1 MAADHPIRVVVEDDL
16 RRSRLTVAFRLLL
29 AIPHLVWF
37 VLWSLVAFLLAI
49 VNWLIALFRGRAP
62 DSLHDFFTAYVR
74 YSTHLYAYLLLA
86 ANPYPAFTGGP
97 GYPVDVEI
105 PDPERQRRWTIAVR
119 LLLAV
124 PALLISAVLLST
136 PAGGGGGGSGGGG
149 GRGGG
154 EDAWAFLFGS
164 GGGLAFVVA
173 FLAWFVCLV
182 RGRMPRGFR
191 DLLAYALRF
200 NAQTAGYLFLLTER
214 YPNSDP
220 AEPRAPGTE
229 GYPAEQPVRLT
240 VDDDRR
246 RSRLTVAFRLLLAL
260 PHLVWLALWTV
271 AALVAGVANWLV
283 TLVTGR
289 SPRALHRFLSAYVRY
304 TIHVAA
310 FLFLVANPFPGFTGA
325 AGRYPVD
332 VEIEGPDGQHRLATL
347 IRLLLAI
354 PALLVSSGLGSL
366 MFVAGVLGWFASLF
380 TGRMPKGLR
389 NAGAYALRYEAQTN
403 AYLYVLTDR
412 YPYSGPSLPAEE
424 PAEPEATEGPD
435 GPEPALAA
443 TA

>member
-1 MAADHPIRVVVEDDL
+1 MAVDHPIRVVVEDDL

-29 AIPHLVWF
+29 ALPHLVWF
-37 VLWSLVAFLLAI
+37 VLWSLAAFLLAI
-49 VNWLIALFRGRAP
+49 VNWLIALFKARPP
-62 DSLHDFFTAYVR
+62 DALHRFFSAYVR

-86 ANPYPAFTGGP
+86 ANPYPGFTGAP
-97 GYPVDVEI
+97 GYPVDAEI
-105 PDPERQRRWTIAVR
+105 ARPERQRRWTIAVR

-124 PALLISAVLLST
+124 PALLVSAVLLST
-136 PAGGGGGGSGGGG
+136 PAGGGGGSSGGGG
-149 GRGGG
+149 SGGDEVWPFFVG
-154 EDAWAFLFGS
+154 GA
-164 GGGLAFVVA
+164 GGLAFVVA
-173 FLAWFVCLV
+173 FLAWFACLA

-191 DLLAYALRF
+191 DLLAYALRY
-200 NAQTAGYLFLLTER
+200 NAQTTGYLFLLTGR
-214 YPNSDP
+214 YPTSDP
-220 AEPRAPGTE
+220 AEPRGPGTD
-229 GYPAEQPVRLT
+229 GYPVDHPVRLD

-260 PHLVWLALWTV
+260 PHLVWLALWSV

-283 TLVTGR
+283 TLAAGR
-289 SPRALHRFLSAYVRY
+289 SPLVLHRFLSAYVRY
-304 TIHVAA
+304 TVHVAA

-325 AGRYPVD
+325 PGRYPID
-332 VEIEGPDGQHRLATL
+332 VEIGGPDRQHRLVTL
-347 IRLLLAI
+347 VRLLLAV

-366 MFVAGVLGWFASLF
+366 LFVAGLLGWFASLV
-380 TGRMPKGLR
+380 TGRMPEGLR
-389 NAGAYALRYEAQTN
+389 NAGAYALRYQGQTN

-424 PAEPEATEGPD
+424 PVEPEATDGPE